1 MKFDIVVVGGGPG
14 GYPAAIR
21 AAQMGAK
28 VAIVERDRFG
38 GECTNYG
45 CIPTKALLKAAKVME
60 EIRSYPF
67 IRGSA
72 ELDYGELAKWVRRVY
87 TRSSRGVEYLLR
99 SYGVEMLRGEAR
111 PKTGKRL
118 VVNGEEVEAGSII
131 IATGSEPASIP
142 GYAVDGQYIHNN
154 RTILSLEEPPGSILI
169 IGGGYIGVEYA
180 TVFSAL
186 GSEVYIVELLDRILP
201 QMDPDLAKVVDKKL
215 RERGVKIYTGVK
227 AGEPHRE
234 DGYLRVPLSTGE
246 EISVEKVLVAVGRRP
261 NSGFARELGVELDDK
276 GFVKVDDRMATS
288 MDGVYASG
296 DVAGQP
302 MLAHKAFAQ
311 AVVAGENAAGG
322 DTYYVQRYVPAVV
335 YTDPEIVS
343 VGLTLEEAREKGLEA
358 EAEVYPIGGVAK
370 AFIEGGSDGVVKIV
384 YSGEEILGIHIAA
397 PHASELAGEATYLLE
412 TSASLEDL
420 ALTIHP
426 HPTVSEAL
434 REAAEHILGRP
445 IHSVLKK
452 K

>member
-1 MKFDIVVVGGGPG
+1 MKYDVVVVGGGPG

-28 VAIVERDRFG
+28 VAIVEKDRFG

-45 CIPTKALLKAAKVME
+45 CIPTKALLRAAKLVEDM
-60 EIRSYPF
+60 RSYPF
-67 IRGSA
+67 IKGGA
-72 ELDYGELAKWVRRVY
+72 EVDYGELAKWVRRVY

-99 SYGVEMLRGEAR
+99 SYGVEMMRGLAR
-111 PKTGKRL
+111 PKSNGR
-118 VVNGEEVEAGSII
+118 VVVDGEEVEAGSIVV
-131 IATGSEPASIP
+131 ATGSEPVEIP
-142 GYAVDGQYIHNN
+142 RYRVDGRKIHNN
-154 RTILSLEEPPGSILI
+154 RTILGLEEPPSSILI

-180 TVFSAL
+180 TVFSSL
-186 GSEVYIVELLDRILP
+186 GSEVYLVELLDRILP
-201 QMDPDLAKVVDKKL
+201 QMDPDLARVVDKRL
-215 RERGVKIYTGVK
+215 REKGVRIYTGVR
-227 AGEPHRE
+227 AGEPREE
-234 DGYLRVPLSTGE
+234 DGHLRIPLSSGDE
-246 EISVEKVLVAVGRRP
+246 LRVEKVLVAVGRRP
-261 NSGFARELGVELDDK
+261 SSGFAVELGVETDEK
-276 GFVKVDDRMATS
+276 GFVKVDERMATNVA
-288 MDGVYASG
+288 GVYASG

-322 DTYYVQRYVPAVV
+322 DAYYVQRYVPAVV
-335 YTDPEIVS
+335 YTEPEILS
-343 VGLTLEEAREKGLEA
+343 VGLTLEEAQERGLDA

-412 TSASLEDL
+412 TAASLEDL